1 MATRLKTVLQQQHL
15 QTHSAFCREY
25 DKIAATIDP
34 DLVGSAPKRSQFH
47 RWLSG
52 DVKGLPYPHHCRVLE
67 KMLPGHTAIE
77 LFAAV
82 GQHGDVAADG
92 TAPSV
97 SDAAQSDERSKTVPP
112 PRSVSPAHT
121 MPPPRRAPRLMQLPP
136 DTHDFT
142 GREEQISV
150 LVSQLAGAGGR
161 AVPIATV
168 VGPAGVGKTALA
180 THVAHSLTTVFCDGQ
195 LYVNLRGVEAQ
206 PLTAGEVLSG
216 FLRALGLDGSEIP
229 EDLDERARLFRAQL
243 ADRRVLVV
251 LDNAAGENQ
260 LRPLLP
266 GSPTCAVLITSRSSL
281 AALSGSHTLNLGVL
295 PNDQATAL
303 LTRLIGSQRAEAE
316 PRAVADIARLCGYL
330 PLALRIAGARLVSRP
345 GWTVAWFADRLADKS
360 RRLDVLKAGDLEVRA
375 SFELSYHGRDAN
387 EQQTFGML
395 SLTAATFPA
404 WNVAALLDIDLTEAE
419 TRLEQL
425 VDAQLV
431 ELAGTDMNG
440 TVRYR
445 LHDLMRDF
453 ARERASTQVSPDDR
467 RTAAARLAD
476 RYLEC
481 VRVAAAELHPDANEP
496 RSDAF
501 FDDIPARLAQVDPRS
516 WFTAERSNLLAAV
529 ELAHELE
536 LWDSTWQLTEAL
548 PPMFDWRA
556 DWQTWD
562 RTHELAMHAAQKA
575 GNHRAEAAILR
586 SLGALYREL
595 GRYDDAVDKLD
606 RAAAIFQHLDA
617 RSEWAAT
624 LRFLG
629 DTFRYQGRLHDAI
642 AQFSTALDLADAD
655 SDARI
660 AAGIHNGI
668 ADASRGLSR
677 WGDAQRHFDTTL
689 AIYRGLDD
697 RLEEARARVR
707 YGLVHRDRWHNDQ
720 ALQAFEQAL
729 PVFHEFDDQRWQA
742 RTRRHIAVVHRNEG
756 DIAQSLTLFAE
767 CLTRFDRL
775 ADRRGIAV
783 TLRNRGDAHR
793 LGRDYVAAS
802 TDLARAHDIFQSLG
816 DQRWVARTHLSLA
829 DLNRRHQQWDDAIH
843 RAKTA
848 LDTFVTIG
856 DRPGEA
862 RTLRQLALIHRDTGE
877 LHAATRALVSAHD
890 IFAELHDQVWIART
904 HAGHATLAE
913 AQGTDP
919 TPDLTAAH
927 ATCERLGIT
936 GHRQR
941 LVLQEW

>member
-15 QTHSAFCREY
+15 QTHTAFCREY
-25 DKIAATIDP
+25 DKIAASIDP
-34 DLVGSAPKRSQFH
+34 DLVGSAPRRSQFH

-67 KMLPGHTAIE
+67 KMLPGHTATE
-77 LFAAV
+77 LFASDSEVPTERSLSAAAVSVAEQHGELSESSPRPRAV
-82 GQHGDVAADG
+82 GP
-92 TAPSV
+92 APTTSP
-97 SDAAQSDERSKTVPP
+97 SLRVPQ
-112 PRSVSPAHT
+112 
-121 MPPPRRAPRLMQLPP
+121 LMQLPP

-142 GREEQISV
+142 GRDEQVSV
-150 LVSQLAGAGGR
+150 LVSQLAGTPGR
-161 AVPIATV
+161 AVPIATI
-168 VGPAGVGKTALA
+168 VGPGGIGKTALA
-180 THVAHSLTTVFCDGQ
+180 THVAHTLADVFADGQ
-195 LYVNLRGVEAQ
+195 LYVNLRGVESQ
-206 PLTAGEVLSG
+206 PLSPGEVLSG
-216 FLRALGLDGSEIP
+216 FLRALGLNGSEIP

-243 ADRRVLVV
+243 AGRRVLVV
-251 LDNAAGENQ
+251 LDNAAAENQ

-266 GSPTCAVLITSRSSL
+266 GSPTCAVLVTSRSPL

-295 PNDQATAL
+295 PNDRAIAL
-303 LTRLIGSQRAEAE
+303 LTRLIGPHRAGAE

-375 SFELSYHGRDAN
+375 SFDLSYHGRNTA
-387 EQQTFGML
+387 ERETFGLL

-404 WNVAALLDIDLTEAE
+404 WNVAALLDIDLAEAE

-431 ELAGTDMNG
+431 ELAGTDVNG

-453 ARERASTQVSPDDR
+453 AREQATSQGSADDR
-467 RTAAARLAD
+467 RAAAARLVD
-476 RYLEC
+476 RYLQC
-481 VRVAAAELHPDANEP
+481 VHVAAAQLHPDANELP
-496 RSDAF
+496 RDVFSGHT
-501 FDDIPARLAQVDPRS
+501 PAHIARVDPRS

-536 LWDSTWQLTEAL
+536 LWDSTFRLTEAL

-562 RTHELAMHAAQKA
+562 RTHELALHAAQKA

-595 GRYDDAVDKLD
+595 GRYDDAVDKLG
-606 RAAAIFQHLDA
+606 RAAAIFQDLDA

-624 LRFLG
+624 LRLLG
-629 DTFRYQGRLHDAI
+629 DTFRYQGRLHEAI
-642 AQFSTALDLADAD
+642 THFSTALDLADSG
-655 SDARI
+655 SDTRI

-677 WGDAQRHFDTTL
+677 WGDARRHFDTTL
-689 AIYRGLDD
+689 AIYRSVAD

-720 ALQAFEQAL
+720 ALQTFETAL
-729 PVFHEFDDQRWQA
+729 PIFHEFDDQRWLA
-742 RTRRHIAVVHRNEG
+742 RTQRHIAVIHRNE
-756 DIAQSLTLFAE
+756 DNIARALPLFAE
-767 CLTRFDRL
+767 CLTRFAKL
-775 ADRRGIAV
+775 SDRRGIAV
-783 TLRNRGDAHR
+783 TLRNRGDAYR
-793 LGRDYVAAS
+793 LAQDYLAAS
-802 TDLARAHDIFQSLG
+802 TDLAKAHAIFRSLS

-829 DLNRRHQQWDDAIH
+829 DLDRRNQRWDDAIH
-843 RAKTA
+843 GAKTA
-848 LDTFVTIG
+848 LDTFTAIG

-862 RTLRQLALIHRDTGE
+862 RTLRQIALIHRDAGE
-877 LHAATRALVSAHD
+877 LTAATTALASAHK
-890 IFAELHDQVWIART
+890 IFAELHDHLWIARVQ
-904 HAGHATLAE
+904 AGQATLAE

-919 TPDLTAAH
+919 TPEMHAAH
-927 ATCERLGIT
+927 ATCQGLGIT
-936 GHRQR
+936 GHRLQ
-941 LVLQEW
+941 LVLREW